1 MRGRPGLGPDKINI
15 LLQTSIGVLRIE
27 GASLDPPYISI
38 LEPRKASD
46 LNACYREGTVADKS
60 MFSLSD
66 LNSTGSIYPPEGL
79 KLKKMKLMF
88 FDTPPLQNHCFWA
101 PMEARMEPK

>member
-1 MRGRPGLGPDKINI
+1 MISDPGRLGGEGAVQGVVGRPGLGLDKINI

-46 LNACYREGTVADKS
+46 LNACYREGTVADIKRH
-60 MFSLSD
+60 
-66 LNSTGSIYPPEGL
+66 
-79 KLKKMKLMF
+79 
-88 FDTPPLQNHCFWA
+88 QQ
-101 PMEARMEPK
+101 